1 MDLSMLISNQVK
13 HMNRAKWR
21 EVIEITLGVILMS
34 IGFYFFLLPFNL
46 IIGGVM
52 GVSVILQ
59 DVIPISIFMYIAN
72 TVLLFIGLIFLGKV
86 FFFKTIYATLLSPT
100 VIFILEKTVS
110 EDYFVKR
117 LTESPL
123 MISALFGGVFLGV
136 GIGIVFRS
144 NATTGGIDI
153 VQNILNKYFHI
164 PFSTAIYLTDGVIIL
179 IAIMINFEL
188 GLYAFGSMLLTALI
202 IDKLSIEG
210 KAGYTAFIITNFST
224 ELQEQIFLE
233 LERGVTLIEALGGF
247 SKEKKT
253 MIVCTVDRRQLYLF
267 KRIIKRVDPK
277 AFTFVTRTKE
287 ALGEGFSREVASWE
301 VKN

>member
-1 MDLSMLISNQVK
+1 
-13 HMNRAKWR
+13 MNKAKWR
-21 EVIEITLGVILMS
+21 EVIEITVGVILMS
-34 IGFYFFLLPFNL
+34 LGFYFFLLPFNL

-72 TVLLFIGLIFLGKV
+72 TVLLFIGLIFLGKI
-86 FFFKTIYATLLSPT
+86 FFIKTIYATLLSPT
-100 VIFILEKTVS
+100 IIFILEKTVAQ
-110 EDYFVKR
+110 DFFVKH

-123 MISALFGGVFLGV
+123 MISALFGGIFLGV

-153 VQNILNKYFHI
+153 IQNILNKYLHI
-164 PFSTAIYLTDGVIIL
+164 PFSTAIYLTDGVIIF
-179 IAIMINFEL
+179 IAMLINFEL
-188 GLYAFGSMLLTALI
+188 GLYALGSMLLTALI

-210 KAGYTAFIITNFST
+210 KSGYTAFIITNYADL
-224 ELQEQIFLE
+224 LQERIFLE
-233 LERGVTLIEALGGF
+233 LERGVTLVEAMGGF

-253 MIVCTVDRRQLYLF
+253 MVVCTVDRNQLYLF
-267 KRIIKRVDPK
+267 KRIIKKVDPK

-301 VKN
+301 VKS

>member
-1 MDLSMLISNQVK
+1 
-13 HMNRAKWR
+13 MNKAKWR
-21 EVIEITLGVILMS
+21 EVIEITVGVILMS

-59 DVIPISIFMYIAN
+59 DLIPISIFMYIAN
-72 TVLLFIGLIFLGKV
+72 TVLLLIGLIFLGKI
-86 FFFKTIYATLLSPT
+86 FFIKTIYATLLSPT
-100 VIFILEKTVS
+100 IIFILEKTIAQ
-110 EDYFVKR
+110 DFFVKH

-123 MISALFGGVFLGV
+123 MISAMFGGIFLGV

-153 VQNILNKYFHI
+153 VQNILNKYLHI

-179 IAIMINFEL
+179 IAIIINFEL
-188 GLYAFGSMLLTALI
+188 GLYALGSMILSALI
-202 IDKLSIEG
+202 VDKLSIEG
-210 KAGYTAFIITNFST
+210 RAGYTAFIITNFAD
-224 ELQEQIFLE
+224 LMQERIFLE
-233 LERGVTLIEALGGF
+233 LERGVTLVEAMGGF

-253 MIVCTVDRRQLYLF
+253 MIVCTVDRNQLYLF
-267 KRIIKRVDPK
+267 KRIIKKVDPK

-301 VKN
+301 VKS

>member
-1 MDLSMLISNQVK
+1 
-13 HMNRAKWR
+13 MNKAKWR
-21 EVIEITLGVILMS
+21 EVIEITTGVILMS
-34 IGFYFFLLPFNL
+34 VGFYFFLLPFNL

-72 TVLLFIGLIFLGKV
+72 TVLLIIGLIFLGKV
-86 FFFKTIYATLLSPT
+86 FFIKTIYATLLSPT
-100 VIFILEKTVS
+100 IIFILEKTVAQ
-110 EDYFVKR
+110 DFFVKH

-123 MISALFGGVFLGV
+123 MISALFGGIFLGV

-153 VQNILNKYFHI
+153 IQNILNKYLHI
-164 PFSTAIYLTDGVIIL
+164 PFSTAIYMTDGAIIL
-179 IAIMINFEL
+179 IAILINFEL
-188 GLYAFGSMLLTALI
+188 GLYAFGSMILTALI

-210 KAGYTAFIITNFST
+210 RAGYTAFIITNFAD
-224 ELQEQIFLE
+224 LMQERIFLE
-233 LERGVTLIEALGGF
+233 LERGVTIVDAMGGF

-253 MIVCTVDRRQLYLF
+253 MIVCTVDRNQLYLF
-267 KRIIKRVDPK
+267 KRIIKKVDPK